1 MQMKPGTLSSFHVEH
16 DELGKITLCGSTKF
30 KDEYE
35 LWNKRLSLA
44 GFLVYSVAGF
54 GHSGDTFTAEEKIR
68 LDEIHMAK
76 IDQSHAIVVVGDGYV
91 GESTL
96 SEIKH
101 ALSTNKRVYST
112 THRLK
117 IDDRKEGEGVKL
129 ADRVGYVYALRTS
142 TNKFEDEEMRYNAF
156 DWTGE

>member
-1 MQMKPGTLSSFHVEH
+1 MKPGTLSSFHVEH

-54 GHSGDTFTAEEKIR
+54 GHSGDTFTAEEKER
-68 LDEIHMAK
+68 LDEIHLAK
-76 IDQSHAIVVVGDGYV
+76 IDNSHAIVIVGDGYV

-96 SEIKH
+96 NEIKH
-101 ALSTNKRVYST
+101 ALATNKRVYST

-117 IDDRKEGEGVKL
+117 IDDRLHPGRI
-129 ADRVGYVYALRTS
+129 ADKVGYVYALRTS
-142 TNKFEDEEMRYNAF
+142 TNKFEDVEMRYNAF